1 MENTQII
8 KKNGKQA
15 VKNRRLAIQ
24 CIVSLVA
31 AILLVFTGIVLNVT
45 TRNTLS
51 DEKLL
56 FQYAIQMRE
65 GSQYLTQ
72 EVRTYSVLGNQ
83 QNYDNYWNEVNN
95 LKNRDKAVA
104 SMKEIGLTKE
114 ESDMMDGI
122 LSLSNDLIPL
132 EEKAMAAVAEGD
144 LKGAQSYVYGEEY
157 QTGIEQITS
166 DTDLFIQKLSVRTA
180 KESQNII
187 NIIYLNNALTMTCII
202 FVIIRVM
209 NYMRF
214 VTRELLYPIQ
224 VIENEMQLISD
235 GNLSTELTLKEDD
248 TEIGHLITSIKST
261 KAFLKFIIEDI
272 GRIMKHLADGQMDF
286 TVDADYRGE
295 FSQIKESSIHIL
307 DNMNEMFHT
316 INATSDQVASGS
328 QQMATASQDLAEGSS
343 EQAGAIEQI
352 SVSIQE
358 LSHGIEQIKD
368 SSKEAERLANESGG
382 RLQGSTQKMQELNS
396 AMERIHSCA
405 EQIGGIASTINGIA
419 SQTNLLAL
427 NAAIEAARAG
437 EAGKGFAV
445 VAEEVKSLAGESAE
459 AVGNSEKLVKETIEA
474 VQRAIALAD
483 ETMGALEEVESLSET
498 SISSMETVAR
508 ATDMQS
514 QKVDTIMVGIDNIT
528 KNIQNNSAAAEEIAA
543 STEEQ
548 NAQADLL
555 NQMLM
560 RLQLRDE

>member
-1 MENTQII
+1 MESSQIN

-15 VKNRRLAIQ
+15 VRNRRLATQ
-24 CIVSLVA
+24 CIISLVF
-31 AILLVFTGIVLNVT
+31 AILLVFMGIILNVA
-45 TRNTLS
+45 TRGTLS
-51 DEKLL
+51 NEKLL
-56 FQYAIQMRE
+56 YQYAIQMRE
-65 GSQYLTQ
+65 GSQFLTQ
-72 EVRTYSVLGNQ
+72 EVRTYSVLGDQ

-95 LKNRDKAVA
+95 LKNRDIAVA
-104 SMKEIGLTKE
+104 SMKEIGLTQE
-114 ESDMMDGI
+114 ETDIIDGI

-144 LKGAQSYVYGEEY
+144 LESARTYVYGEEY
-157 QTGIEQITS
+157 QAGIEKITS
-166 DTDLFIQKLSVRTA
+166 DADLFIQTLSMRTA

-187 NIIYLNNALTMTCII
+187 NIIYVNNALTMICII
-202 FVIIRVM
+202 FVIVRLL

-214 VTRELLYPIQ
+214 VTRDLLYPIQ

-235 GNLSTELTLKEDD
+235 GNLSTELELKEDD
-248 TEIGHLITSIKST
+248 TEIGHLIASIKST
-261 KAFLKFIIEDI
+261 KTFLKFVIKDI
-272 GRIMKHLADGQMDF
+272 GRIMKHLADGEMNF

-358 LSHGIEQIKD
+358 LSSGIQLITD
-368 SSKEAERLANESGG
+368 SSKEAERLANEAGG
-382 RLQGSTQKMQELNS
+382 RLQGSTRKMQDLNS

-419 SQTNLLAL
+419 TQTNLLAL

-445 VAEEVKSLAGESAE
+445 VAEEVKSLAGESAD
-459 AVGNSEKLVKETIEA
+459 AVGNSEKLVKETIDA

-483 ETMGALEEVESLSET
+483 DTMNALEEVGTLAGA
-498 SISSMETVAR
+498 SITSMETVAQ

-514 QKVDTIMVGIDNIT
+514 QKVDTVMVGIDNIT

-543 STEEQ
+543 SSEEQ

-560 RLQLRDE
+560 KLKLRD